1 MIEQTT
7 TPKKITPIKEAP
19 PLILASSIVEREL
32 QWLWFPYLPGNS
44 ASLIFGR
51 GGMGKSHITVEI
63 AAALTTGRPLPGE
76 HFKRPPQKVLMLSA
90 EDEFD
95 TVLVPRLRRAG
106 ANLDYVA
113 FPKTPF
119 TLDLMGLRMMEEYI
133 RQFSAT
139 IIFIDPIVHY
149 MGGKV
154 DMFRSNEVRE
164 IMGGIHQLA
173 IKTQTTIIV
182 VGHSRKNGDGDD
194 VDSAMG
200 SVDFINAVRSVLY
213 VTKTNDG
220 TRVMRHAKANYSE
233 LGLSIPFTFDAS
245 HFAFGEPFT
254 EDGLPGGRDEN
265 NIVVWLRDL
274 LKAGPVPAKE
284 VEQAAEDAGFSMRT
298 VARHKDDLAESFAER
313 EGGKIKWFWRLKEPK
328 GSKNVAKV
336 PVVANAERPSGPSE
350 GQEAVRGVETLAGG
364 RAGGADVAL
373 GAGRPAEQPRRT
385 PQRAPKPDLD
395 DPKSV
400 AAAFLATLTAPEPA
414 GEAK

>member
-1 MIEQTT
+1 MIEQSP
-7 TPKKITPIKEAP
+7 TPKKITPVKEAP
-19 PLILASSIVEREL
+19 PLILASSITEREL
-32 QWLWFPYLPGNS
+32 QWLWYPYLPGNS

-76 HFKRPPQKVLMLSA
+76 TFKRPPQKVLMLSA

-182 VGHSRKNGDGDD
+182 VGHSRKNSEGDD

-233 LGLSIPFTFDAS
+233 LGLSIPFTFDSS
-245 HFAFGEPFT
+245 HFEFGEPFT
-254 EDGLPGGRDEN
+254 EDGTPGNSRESD
-265 NIVVWLRDL
+265 ITVWLRNL
-274 LKAGPVPAKE
+274 LKDGPVPSKE
-284 VEQAAEDAGFSMRT
+284 VEEAAEDEGFSMRT
-298 VARHKDDLAESFAER
+298 VARHKDEIAESFAER
-313 EGGKIKWFWRLKEPK
+313 VGGKIKWFWRLKEPK
-328 GSKNVAKV
+328 GGKNGAKV
-336 PVVANAERPSGPSE
+336 PSVAGAERIGGPDQ
-350 GQEAVRGVETLAGG
+350 GEAPVGGVETLAGG
-364 RAGGADVAL
+364 RAGGSDGPL
-373 GAGRPAEQPRRT
+373 GAGGPARGPRGT
-385 PQRAPKPDLD
+385 PAGDPRPDLD
-395 DPKSV
+395 DPKAV
-400 AAAFLATLTAPEPA
+400 AQAFLATLTAGGRA
-414 GEAK
+414 

>member
-1 MIEQTT
+1 MIEQSP
-7 TPKKITPIKEAP
+7 TPKKITPVKEAP
-19 PLILASSIVEREL
+19 PLILASSITEREL
-32 QWLWFPYLPGNS
+32 QWLWYPYLPGNS

-76 HFKRPPQKVLMLSA
+76 TFKRPPQKVLMLSA

-182 VGHSRKNGDGDD
+182 VGHSRKNSEGDD

-233 LGLSIPFTFDAS
+233 LGLSIPFTFDSA
-245 HFAFGEPFT
+245 HFEFGEPFT
-254 EDGLPGGRDEN
+254 EDGTPGNSRESD
-265 NIVVWLRDL
+265 ITVWLRNL
-274 LKAGPVPAKE
+274 LKDGPVPSKE
-284 VEQAAEDAGFSMRT
+284 VEEAAEDEGFSMRT
-298 VARHKDDLAESFAER
+298 VARHKDEIAESFAER
-313 EGGKIKWFWRLKEPK
+313 VGGKIKWFWRLKEPK
-328 GSKNVAKV
+328 GGKNGAKV
-336 PVVANAERPSGPSE
+336 PSVAGAERIGGPDQ
-350 GQEAVRGVETLAGG
+350 GEAPVGGVETLAGS
-364 RAGGADVAL
+364 RAGGSDGPL
-373 GAGRPAEQPRRT
+373 GAGGPARGPRGT
-385 PQRAPKPDLD
+385 PAGDPRPDLD
-395 DPKSV
+395 DPKAV
-400 AAAFLATLTAPEPA
+400 AQAFLATLTAGGRA
-414 GEAK
+414 